1 MRRRKKKKEPIGW
14 CVSVVKHGTEHENG
28 GLGMCGAPIYDSPS
42 GHVCSLGH
50 GGGTVVTQEEL
61 EKELADRRANVAR
74 FAREIR
80 TRAETAGFEVRDGD
94 RLTVMYHGAKL
105 QIAPYNSVE
114 LDGGI
119 YSRSLLPGDDP
130 EEQWDRI
137 HGYLERKALE
147 KARTKLATFA
157 DELRIAKER
166 AGG

>member
-1 MRRRKKKKEPIGW
+1 MSREMDSCMISAA
-14 CVSVVKHGTEHENG
+14 VSKNK
-28 GLGMCGAPIYDSPS
+28 GAVEARDAK
-42 GHVCSLGH
+42 
-50 GGGTVVTQEEL
+50 TREE
-61 EKELADRRANVAR
+61 AR
-74 FAREIR
+74 DLS
-80 TRAETAGFEVRDGD
+80 FEVRDGD

-137 HGYLERKALE
+137 HSYLERKALE
-147 KARTKLATFA
+147 RARAKLATFA

-166 AGG
+166 TGG